1 MRYWEEFLWLL
12 RRINSSISALRTELT
27 NTINTQVTNLGTR
40 ITNKKNFVQN
50 RNTTPSGTIE
60 AESLW
65 FKVWDTNDHSQVP
78 S

>member
-27 NTINTQVTNLGTR
+27 NTIA
-40 ITNKKNFVQN
+40 NKKNFVQN
-50 RNTTPSGTIE
+50 RNTTPGGTIE

-65 FKVWDTNDHSQVP
+65 FKVWDTDDHSQVP

>member
-27 NTINTQVTNLGTR
+27 NTI
-40 ITNKKNFVQN
+40 TNKKNFVQN
-50 RNTTPSGTIE
+50 RNTTPGGTIE

-65 FKVWDTNDHSQVP
+65 FKVWDTDDHSQVP

>member
-27 NTINTQVTNLGTR
+27 NR

-50 RNTTPSGTIE
+50 RNTTPGGTIE

-65 FKVWDTNDHSQVP
+65 FKVWDTDDHSQVP

>member
-27 NTINTQVTNLGTR
+27 NSLGTR
-40 ITNKKNFVQN
+40 ITNKKNFVQS
-50 RNTTPSGTIE
+50 RNTTPGGTIE

-65 FKVWDTNDHSQVP
+65 FKVWDSNDHSQVP

>member
-27 NTINTQVTNLGTR
+27 NSLGTR

-50 RNTTPSGTIE
+50 RNTTPGGTIE

-65 FKVWDTNDHSQVP
+65 FKVWDSDDHSQVP